1 MCFITILY
9 TVQPLSS
16 PVLLATDILAMG
28 SAMIPY
34 WIIIFLRLA
43 LRQLRDHVQHPLPP
57 SLPASLPPYTKS
69 SVRSAPQNA
78 SVGECRD
85 CGEELECKYTVN
97 SSVVASV
104 YVRQYRKLCT
114 YLTRVSGSV
123 RPTREANRGTPLPV
137 SSVHSLSPNLPVWP
151 LTPSQRGSH
160 KPSPSLTSPS
170 TFGCGSSSIS
180 LVTVYYF
187 PRWDSLR
194 LHRELVY
201 PLLTIL
207 PAPLNV
213 SRNTHRT

>member
-1 MCFITILY
+1 MFLCVSLLYYTLSNWHPRHGIRNDSILNHY
-9 TVQPLSS
+9 FPKAR
-16 PVLLATDILAMG
+16 PPPATWPCAA
-28 SAMIPY
+28 S
-34 WIIIFLRLA
+34 
-43 LRQLRDHVQHPLPP
+43 PP
-57 SLPASLPPYTKS
+57 SLPPCQHHSPRTRSPQFAQRHRTR
-69 SVRSAPQNA
+69 RSANA
-78 SVGECRD
+78 D

-97 SSVVASV
+97 GSVVASV